1 MINQNVYPV
10 PETVYVPIHEWQ
22 EDDTLIVIK
31 NEASW
36 QAIDPD
42 RLDWDIGVLIDA
54 TNATEAMY
62 ERVLAQAQDMGDAVY
77 AVGGGVVVDIAKYV
91 AHELDL
97 PLISVPT
104 ALSVDAFW
112 TWSSGKRKNGVVRY
126 VPTTPPEIVLV
137 DFDIIGQAPSHVRS
151 AGIIDVLSIATA
163 CADWEMA
170 ERKGKNSPDQAYDRY
185 VARNAQAIL
194 QNALD
199 LAPAAGQ
206 GDIAGLRALVDSLVM
221 EVQLCN
227 LAFHA
232 RAEEGSE
239 HYFAYCAEWVDEKN
253 GLTSGLRTHGDYVGP
268 GIVLMAE
275 KHGLN
280 AAGLE
285 RALNDA
291 GVPMN
296 SLPAALISETL
307 NELANYVRKHNL
319 PYGIAWES

>member
-1 MINQNVYPV
+1 
-10 PETVYVPIHEWQ
+10 
-22 EDDTLIVIK
+22 
-31 NEASW
+31 
-36 QAIDPD
+36 
-42 RLDWDIGVLIDA
+42 
-54 TNATEAMY
+54 
-62 ERVLAQAQDMGDAVY
+62 
-77 AVGGGVVVDIAKYV
+77 
-91 AHELDL
+91 
-97 PLISVPT
+97 
-104 ALSVDAFW
+104 
-112 TWSSGKRKNGVVRY
+112 
-126 VPTTPPEIVLV
+126 
-137 DFDIIGQAPSHVRS
+137 
-151 AGIIDVLSIATA
+151 
-163 CADWEMA
+163 
-170 ERKGKNSPDQAYDRY
+170 
-185 VARNAQAIL
+185 
-194 QNALD
+194 
-199 LAPAAGQ
+199 
-206 GDIAGLRALVDSLVM
+206 M